1 VAKKQTVVK
10 GALEVA
16 EDAFHNHEM
25 GLTGAV
31 HVEAYLLNHVGDAR
45 PSEDEVLES
54 LDHAVVDSQVDD
66 MGTHVR
72 GDIGLSV
79 MGTHVGGDLGLSVY
93 RCSVGLADTHAT
105 VLNDIPSVL
114 ALVREEVVE
123 SLLH

>member
-1 VAKKQTVVK
+1 V
-10 GALEVA
+10 
-16 EDAFHNHEM
+16 FHNHEM
-25 GLTGAV
+25 GLTGVV

-66 MGTHVR
+66 MGTHV
-72 GDIGLSV
+72 
-79 MGTHVGGDLGLSVY
+79 GGDLGLSVD

-114 ALVREEVVE
+114 ALVQEEVVE